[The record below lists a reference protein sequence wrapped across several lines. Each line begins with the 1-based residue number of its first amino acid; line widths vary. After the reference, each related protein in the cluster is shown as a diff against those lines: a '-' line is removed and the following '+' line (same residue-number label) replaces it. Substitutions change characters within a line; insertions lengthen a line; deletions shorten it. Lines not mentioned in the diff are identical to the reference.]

1 MKKVT
6 NFIMRF
12 TDVYAQS
19 LGYYLRLRGT
29 TEVNLKNVWTNLCCF
44 REIFVIRQPGE
55 TVGYLTDFPQ

>member
-1 MKKVT
+1 
-6 NFIMRF
+6 MRF